1 MNDMNISTL
10 PESIKVRNGQSS
22 IRIKLSTYYMLLLDI
37 KRISEY
43 ICHTLILNELEYQE
57 QALAQQGL

>member
-43 ICHTLILNELEYQE
+43 IRHTLIINELEYQE